1 MGLFKKLNPLKERA
15 SGFTFRPRKES
26 LIQEGVALLR
36 KKPDIIDADLGAT
49 LGLPKLNQVYGEV
62 YGNEVIAEAR
72 RLYKKEQLLNQPAPT
87 PSPERAPVSGS
98 TVQIVKNGNIS
109 LVTFSPEELLK
120 QVEERRSR
128 VSFDLSGTARFM
140 DNYNQVWSWAGPI
153 LFAIGTIGEIFLVLW
168 GRQKVQDWFTAF
180 TIIVVSVIAEGTL
193 LGISF
198 SAKRLRNR
206 ADKRSTG
213 WTDKERHKL
222 EVLKKFWFAL
232 AVGVAA
238 TQVAFVVAQTNAAD
252 IGELAVWMVA
262 IVRSL
267 AALVA
272 DAYTAFVSEEKPTS
286 GELAIEQQDR
296 ETEFTKKLLEQKAL
310 EVETINAGAIKVQEV
325 GIEASMRQD
334 RMNTQKEIA
343 HMQNQAQ
350 IESMRTEQE
359 QKVLIDRMRNSAM
372 RAIFDPEMPAEQ
384 RQAVIGMLT
393 GLMGATKELQPPRT
407 IITPEDEEV

>member
-1 MGLFKKLNPLKERA
+1 MGILSKLNPLKR
-15 SGFTFRPRKES
+15 RPFGGARPAHGPRSEKHTRE
-26 LIQEGVALLR
+26 ALEILR
-36 KKPDIIDADLGAT
+36 KNPNVADSELMTA
-49 LGLPKLNQVYGEV
+49 LGLVQGQEPIIQ
-62 YGNEVIAEAR
+62 EAR
-72 RLYKKEQLLNQPAPT
+72 RRLTKEKLLAPYPEKPPAPA
-87 PSPERAPVSGS
+87 PAPEPASG
-98 TVQIVKNGNIS
+98 VQIIKNGDLS

-168 GRQKVQDWFTAF
+168 GRQKVQDWFTGF

-222 EVLKKFWFAL
+222 DVLKKFWLAL

-238 TQVAFVVAQTNAAD
+238 TQVAFVVAQTNAGD
-252 IGELAVWMVA
+252 IGELAVWIIA

-296 ETEFTKKLLEQKAL
+296 ETEFTKKLLDQKAL

-334 RMNTQKEIA
+334 RMHTQREIA
-343 HMQNQAQ
+343 RMQNLAQ
-350 IESMRTEQE
+350 IESMRAEQE

-372 RAIFDPEMPAEQ
+372 RAIFDPEMPGEQ
-384 RQAVIGMLT
+384 RQSIIGMLT
-393 GLMGATKELQPPRT
+393 GLMGATKDLPPPRT
-407 IITPEDEEV
+407 IVTPEDEDEV